1 MTLRPVASVAVL
13 LALALGAAAET
24 PVSFTLT
31 AGQTEV
37 VQMFGVTAAWSVD
50 TAVVT
55 VLAEGGRVNLSGRS
69 AGRTT
74 IIVVGATGEHHYE
87 VVVNERH
94 GQAPKERG
102 RRADRATAE
111 VRYSSAAR
119 EIQSSVSVTREG
131 KDKRV
136 EAGLR
141 TVHAAG
147 TPQGDRATTSIAG
160 ATYSVFTRGRELT
173 FFDRQVDHSPLTLQ
187 STPLRGIHYLDEHW
201 HLHAGYT
208 AYATYRSFL
217 IPVERQ
223 LVTGGG
229 YAFRAGRHAT
239 VTPGFFIVHG
249 EGTVA
254 SLLYEYAEPDR
265 LRITGELG
273 YSRGFGGAAEISWN
287 DTNDDVRAAVHYRPD
302 DFTVAGTATPRGFF
316 GDASWTH
323 TYGRD
328 SAASASASA
337 TQTMGMRVIA
347 GAADIDHHLN
357 DTVAL
362 TGGASWAAFDGRRT
376 ITVPAG
382 VRLDLG
388 RGQISALY
396 RYTHG
401 FNNEGGHGL
410 RLAGRVALG
419 RIHASAF
426 VDRQRNAPTLDVI
439 FSERPDL
446 ALALAELGI
455 VATSPGDL
463 ARALR
468 EHAALAELGFIDGV
482 TLQLAPVRTQMG
494 LEAAWLGTSSSRH
507 QLRARLLRN
516 VTETVAA
523 RTTTL
528 IASLAYSR
536 RLSGT
541 MDVFGSWSYWRTET
555 AGGGSRVQPFI
566 ELGIRQRFDGL
577 PAMFGGS
584 GTISGVV
591 FADDDLDGLSDG
603 HGVAAE
609 VELDGT
615 HRQRTGEDGT
625 FAFKGVGPG
634 PHQVVASTP
643 DKPEAYF
650 TTASKQ
656 EASAGERVAFGVA
669 STPARLLGRVVND
682 AGGAIAGVR
691 LVIRRNALQH
701 EAVSA
706 SDGRF
711 AFAAAPGDWE
721 LSIVPDSLPA
731 GHSIMEAR
739 PKPVTLDR
747 TALVAVEAVLRV
759 HRNIEGHAAAG
770 AEIHVDPPG
779 RIVRAD
785 GEGRFIVR
793 SVPAGTVRVTSNGV
807 TRHVDIPPHPATTDV
822 DLREPSTRTIIAAKP
837 APSLRGAGHV
847 VQIGAYRVHD
857 NAMTVAAKARAAG
870 VEVVTEQSG
879 TWTFVRAKPAAT
891 REAAE
896 TIAVVLRRA
905 GLDAIVMKAR

>member
-1 MTLRPVASVAVL
+1 MMSRSVATVAVL
-13 LALALGAAAET
+13 LALALGASAET
-24 PVSFTLT
+24 PVTFTLT

-55 VLAEGGRVNLSGRS
+55 VLAEGGRVTLSGRS

-74 IIVVGATGEHHYE
+74 IIVVSATGEHHYD
-87 VVVNERH
+87 VTVNERL
-94 GQAPKERG
+94 GIAPQKRG
-102 RRADRATAE
+102 SSADRATAE

-119 EIQSSVSVTREG
+119 EIQNSVSVTREG
-131 KDKRV
+131 KNKRI

-141 TVHAAG
+141 TVHTAG
-147 TPQGDRATTSIAG
+147 TPQGDRAKTSIAG

-173 FFDRQVDHSPLTLQ
+173 FFDREVDHSPLTLQ
-187 STPLRGIHYLDEHW
+187 STPLRGIHYRDEHW
-201 HLHAGYT
+201 RLHAGYT

-239 VTPGFFIVHG
+239 VTPGFFAVHG

-254 SLLYEYAEPDR
+254 SLLYEYAEPER
-265 LRITGELG
+265 LHITGELG
-273 YSRGFGGAAEISWN
+273 YSRGVGGAAAISWDGAN
-287 DTNDDVRAAVHYRPD
+287 DQVRAAVRYRPD

-337 TQTMGMRVIA
+337 TQTLGMRVLA
-347 GAADIDHHLN
+347 GSADVDHRLN
-357 DTVAL
+357 DRVAL
-362 TGGASWAAFDGRRT
+362 TGGASWAAFDGRGT
-376 ITVPAG
+376 INVPAG

-388 RGQISALY
+388 RGEISALY

-419 RIHASAF
+419 RVHASAF
-426 VDRQRNAPTLDVI
+426 VDRQRNAPTLDLI

-455 VATSPGDL
+455 VATSPGDI

-482 TLQLAPVRTQMG
+482 TLDLAPVRTQIG
-494 LEAAWLGTSSSRH
+494 LETAWLGTSSSRH

-516 VTETVAA
+516 VTETVAD
-523 RTTTL
+523 RTTTM
-528 IASLAYSR
+528 IASLTYSR

-541 MDVFGSWSYWRTET
+541 TDVFGSWSYWRTDT
-555 AGGGSRVQPFI
+555 ASSGSRVQPFV

-577 PAMFGGS
+577 PAVFGGG

-591 FADDDLDGLSDG
+591 FADDDLDGRTDG

-634 PHQVVASTP
+634 PHQVVARTP

-650 TTASKQ
+650 TTASRQ
-656 EASAGERVAFGVA
+656 EAAAGDRVAFGVA
-669 STPARLLGRVVND
+669 TTPARLLGRVIND
-682 AGGAIAGVR
+682 AGGPIGGVR

-701 EAVSA
+701 EATSA
-706 SDGRF
+706 TDGRF
-711 AFAAAPGDWE
+711 TFAAAPGDWE
-721 LSIVPDSLPA
+721 LSIVPDSIPV
-731 GHSIMEAR
+731 GHSLIEAR
-739 PKPVTLDR
+739 PKPVTLAR
-747 TALVAVEAVLRV
+747 TAPVGVEAVLRV
-759 HRNIEGHAAAG
+759 HRSIEGHAAAG
-770 AEIHVDPPG
+770 AEIHVAPLG
-779 RIVRAD
+779 RVVRAD
-785 GEGRFIVR
+785 NEGRFTVR
-793 SVPAGTVRVTSNGV
+793 SVPAGTVTVTSKGV
-807 TRHVDIPPHPATTDV
+807 TRRVDIPLHPSTTAV
-822 DLREPSTRTIIAAKP
+822 DLREPSARPVIAEQSVP
-837 APSLRGAGHV
+837 EVRGVEHV

-857 NAMTVAAKARAAG
+857 NAVTVAVKARAAG

-879 TWTFVRAKPAAT
+879 TLTLVRVRQAGT
-891 REAAE
+891 REAADK
-896 TIAVVLRRA
+896 IAAVLRQA
-905 GLDAIVMKAR
+905 GLEAVVMKAQ